1 MRVKQLLISSL
12 FIMVVPNISWARSEM
27 DARVSRLE
35 NIVAN
40 ELDIKLL
47 NQIEAMQQE
56 IRELRGKLEEQQNS
70 VQMLNQKQDKLYI
83 NLDSRINNL
92 PSGNADTAAPN
103 VNSSAANPAP
113 VVQSTMQSNEAKDIP
128 EPTFNSNAPIAPV
141 SAVEQ
146 TGTSEKSLYDV
157 ANALVQQ
164 RKYAEAII
172 EYKDLL
178 WQFPEGVYAPHAYYW
193 LGELYSIQWQANR
206 QDKNLLNQAKEAFT
220 TLTSRYQGQE
230 RAGDALLKL
239 GLLEMEQDHFAV
251 AKDLLQQVIAKYPNT
266 ARSRIA
272 ENNIVKIEQ
281 SHFSAQS
288 GH

>member
-12 FIMVVPNISWARSEM
+12 FVSMIVPNLAWARSEI
-27 DARVSRLE
+27 DTRVSRLE

-92 PSGNADTAAPN
+92 PSTNANTTAP
-103 VNSSAANPAP
+103 SAAVTPA
-113 VVQSTMQSNEAKDIP
+113 
-128 EPTFNSNAPIAPV
+128 APV
-141 SAVEQ
+141 SAPAVQTPIMQTTTQPTDTNTPMPPISAVEQQ
-146 TGTSEKSLYDV
+146 TGTSEKGLYDV

-206 QDKNLLNQAKEAFT
+206 HDKNLLNQAKEAFT
-220 TLTSRYQGQE
+220 TITSRYQGQE

-239 GLLEMEQDHFAV
+239 GLLEIDQDHLAI
-251 AKDLLQQVIAKYPNT
+251 AKDLLQQVVSKYPNT
-266 ARSRIA
+266 ARARIA
-272 ENNIVKIEQ
+272 ENNIAKIDQ
-281 SHFSAQS
+281 SHFSAQPAQ
-288 GH
+288 

>member
-12 FIMVVPNISWARSEM
+12 FVSMIVPNIGWARSDM
-27 DARVSRLE
+27 DTRVSRLE

-92 PSGNADTAAPN
+92 PSTNAPNAASSSADTTPAAPA
-103 VNSSAANPAP
+103 SAPAVQTTVQP
-113 VVQSTMQSNEAKDIP
+113 NDTTVVMP
-128 EPTFNSNAPIAPV
+128 PM
-141 SAVEQ
+141 SAVEH

-157 ANALVQQ
+157 ANGLVQQ

-206 QDKNLLNQAKEAFT
+206 HDKNLLTQAKEAFT
-220 TLTSRYQGQE
+220 TITSRYQGQE

-239 GLLEMEQDHFAV
+239 GLLEMEQDHLAV
-251 AKDLLQQVIAKYPNT
+251 AKDLLQQVVTKYPNT
-266 ARSRIA
+266 ARARIA
-272 ENNIVKIEQ
+272 ENNIAKIEQ
-281 SHFSAQS
+281 SHFSAQAAQ
-288 GH
+288 

>member
-12 FIMVVPNISWARSEM
+12 FVSMMVPNISWARSEI
-27 DARVSRLE
+27 DTRVSRLE

-92 PSGNADTAAPN
+92 PSTNANTTAPN
-103 VNSSAANPAP
+103 VNSSAVAP
-113 VVQSTMQSNEAKDIP
+113 VVHTTMQPNEAKDVA
-128 EPTFNSNAPIAPV
+128 EPTVSAHIAPV
-141 SAVEQ
+141 SAVEE

-206 QDKNLLNQAKEAFT
+206 HDKNLLNQAKDAFT
-220 TLTSRYQGQE
+220 TITSRYQGQE

-239 GLLEMEQDHFAV
+239 GLLEMDQDHFAL
-251 AKDLLQQVIAKYPNT
+251 AKDLLQQVVAKYPNT

-272 ENNIVKIEQ
+272 ENNIAKIEQ
-281 SHFSAQS
+281 SHFPAQPAQ
-288 GH
+288 